1 MRDVRRAVEEGVDA
15 VTDVRGDDGAFVL
28 LGVFFDG
35 VADVAEGEAGPDGRD
50 GEAEAF
56 ARGLDEGDV

>member
-1 MRDVRRAVEEGVDA
+1 MEEGVDA
-15 VTDVRGDDGAFVL
+15 VADVRGDDGAFVL
-28 LGVFFDG
+28 LGVFFDR

-56 ARGLDEGDV
+56 ARGFDEMDV